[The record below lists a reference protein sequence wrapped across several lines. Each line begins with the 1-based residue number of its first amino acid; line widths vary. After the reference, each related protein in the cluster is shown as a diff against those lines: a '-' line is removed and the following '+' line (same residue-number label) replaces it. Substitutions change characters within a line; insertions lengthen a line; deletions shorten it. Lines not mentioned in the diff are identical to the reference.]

1 MVSAAATRIERVLQ
15 ATAPDLLAFFE
26 RRIEPRADAADL
38 LTETM
43 LTAWRRA
50 DDLPDD
56 DEGARRWLF
65 GIAHNVLLNGLR
77 GVRRRSR
84 LASRVR
90 GLLNDEGAPAADEG
104 GEVRDALRRL
114 APDLAEIV
122 TLVHWEGL
130 PLVDVAAIV
139 GIPVS
144 TARRRY
150 LRAKDEL
157 RAALTAVAAGS

>member
-1 MVSAAATRIERVLQ
+1 MVTPAPRVEGVLRTNAA
-15 ATAPDLLAFFE
+15 DLLAYFE

-50 DDLPDD
+50 ADLPDD

-65 GIAHNVLLNGLR
+65 GIARNLLLNAWR
-77 GVRRRSR
+77 GSRRRSR
-84 LASRVR
+84 LARRVR
-90 GLLNDEGAPAADEG
+90 DLLVEPPAPAADEG

-114 APDLAEIV
+114 SPELREIV

-130 PLVDVAAIV
+130 PLTDVAAIV
-139 GIPVS
+139 GLPVS

-150 LRAKDEL
+150 LQAKEEL
-157 RAALTAVAAGS
+157 RAALTTVAADS